1 MAARMVLMSVAGCD
15 KFSVGTALAARIDAI
30 AAQLGDIRMGGVPK

>member
-1 MAARMVLMSVAGCD
+1 MAARMVLMSVA
-15 KFSVGTALAARIDAI
+15 VGTALAARIDAI